1 MVVRVGERHVPE
13 NERNL
18 QLNACWEARELA
30 MHTIRICTNE
40 NIFLPIY
47 KEALTD
53 KLINLSLSIYL
64 NVWSAN
70 NVRVTRSNE
79 WLRRHTLQKQALLSC
94 ESMLALIGLSR
105 QVFHLRSKKV
115 NYWSK
120 LLIDIENSIRKWEKS
135 DIKRFSKFE

>member
-70 NVRVTRSNE
+70 NVRVTRLNE
-79 WLRRHTLQKQALLSC
+79 WSRRHTLQKQALLNC

-105 QVFHLRSKKV
+105 QVL
-115 NYWSK
+115 
-120 LLIDIENSIRKWEKS
+120 
-135 DIKRFSKFE
+135 

>member
-53 KLINLSLSIYL
+53 KLINMSISIYL

-70 NVRVTRSNE
+70 NVRVTGSNE
-79 WLRRHTLQKQALLSC
+79 WSRRHTLQQQALMSC

-105 QVFHLRSKKV
+105 QVFHLRNKKV

-120 LLIDIENSIRKWEKS
+120 LLINTENSIRKWERS
-135 DIKRFSKFE
+135 DVKRFSKFE